1 MIVTSSR
8 VINADLFIHL
18 TIAHDKGKP
27 VARQGR
33 KAVSL
38 LELELAHETVWLP
51 KAIREGSFTILD
63 CLCAHAAAQTITEA

>member
-1 MIVTSSR
+1 MCETARLNLAAVIVTSSR

-27 VARQGR
+27 VARRGR

-38 LELELAHETVWLP
+38 LKLEWVRETVWLP
-51 KAIREGSFTILD
+51 KAIREGS
-63 CLCAHAAAQTITEA
+63 

>member
-1 MIVTSSR
+1 MCETARLNLAAGIVAGGQ

-38 LELELAHETVWLP
+38 LKLEWARETVWLP
-51 KAIREGSFTILD
+51 KAIREGS
-63 CLCAHAAAQTITEA
+63 